1 MVWLSLGGALP
12 PRVRAAVRIP
22 TAAQATEAAQDRE
35 AFRTAR
41 AVAEP
46 RERLDALLAFAQEFP
61 ESALRPRATALALET
76 ALGSLPGQTGPM
88 QQIQQIHQLA
98 AQQIADA
105 PQGLERWIEEA
116 RVADELASAPP
127 AGVDLPDALRWAQA
141 ALGAL
146 TPESFRRET
155 AATQR
160 RYHLPPLNAREMHR
174 DYVRNRV
181 IFLAALANV
190 RLREAKP
197 EQAEPLLGE
206 AYAMDPLSSEV
217 NELRGQLALSRHEDR
232 EALESL
238 ERAEATGALPAPWYA
253 QMLRLYAENGGSGG
267 RAGLEDQLDAL
278 YARLYPNLYTLPPR
292 RVPAGGHTALLELF
306 TGAGCE
312 PCVAPDLAV
321 ESLLR
326 SYGRADLAVLEYDEN
341 IPRPD
346 PLTSPAS
353 ETRAAVYRVG
363 DTPEAF
369 LDGVSLPV
377 AGSNR
382 GDVENVVV
390 GFAEELEDMAA
401 QPSPLRLTLQM
412 TAGGGI
418 VAAHGTVGLEG
429 LKGLERRKGLEAPS
443 PAGAALPGRPTVHV
457 ALVQD
462 HMRYSGE
469 NGVRFHRMVVRAL
482 APETPV
488 HLPAP
493 GDERSR
499 STQDNASTQAVEVR
513 FNLQALDG
521 SLRAYLDGYEQANER
536 YGQVRFLTKDLP
548 LDPAQLRVV
557 MWVQDAVTH
566 HIFQAASAVL
576 QTASAN
582 AGDGR

>member
-1 MVWLSLGGALP
+1 MP
-12 PRVRAAVRIP
+12 PRVRAAVRVS
-22 TAAQATEAAQDRE
+22 TAAQATEPAQDRE

-76 ALGSLPGQTGPM
+76 ALGSLPEQTGPM
-88 QQIQQIHQLA
+88 QQIQRIQRIHELA

-116 RVADELASAPP
+116 RVADALASAPP

-146 TPESFRRET
+146 TPESYRRET

-232 EALESL
+232 GALESL
-238 ERAEATGALPAPWYA
+238 ERAEVTGALPAPWYA

-278 YARLYPNLYTLPPR
+278 YARLYPNLYTLPQR
-292 RVPAGGHTALLELF
+292 GVPAGGHTALLELF

-326 SYGRADLAVLEYDEN
+326 SYRPSDLAVLEYDEN

-346 PLTSPAS
+346 PLTTPAS
-353 ETRAAVYRVG
+353 EGRAAVYRVG

-390 GFAEELEDMAA
+390 GFADELENVAA

-412 TAGGGI
+412 TAGDGI
-418 VAAHGTVGLEG
+418 VAAHGTVALEG
-429 LKGLERRKGLEAPS
+429 TQGRKGTDGRKGLEATL
-443 PAGAALPGRPTVHV
+443 PAGAALLGHTTVHV

-482 APETPV
+482 APETPL
-488 HLPAP
+488 HLSAL
-493 GDERSR
+493 GDGR
-499 STQDNASTQAVEVR
+499 STQDNAATQAVEVR
-513 FNLQALDG
+513 FDLKVLDG
-521 SLRAYLDGYEQANER
+521 SLRAYLDGYEQANDR

-557 MWVQDAVTH
+557 MWVQDAATH
-566 HIFQAASAVL
+566 QVL
-576 QTASAN
+576 QTAFAD
-582 AGDGR
+582 AGDDR